1 MRSIEKASN
10 SVQVVYDRHE
20 LKATRNNII
29 QSVDHILGHDLVMED
44 PHAAAFVT
52 ELDRKV
58 QDLKKEFTKSILSI
72 SSSRHGK
79 DGELTFPSFDNK
91 KRKYMDNRFKGLLG

>member
-1 MRSIEKASN
+1 MQSIEKASN

-20 LKATRNNII
+20 LKATRKNII

-44 PHAAAFVT
+44 PRAVAFVT

-58 QDLKKEFTKSILSI
+58 QELKEEFTKSILSI
-72 SSSRHGK
+72 SGSRHGK

-91 KRKYMDNRFKGLLG
+91 KWKYIDKRFEGLSG